1 MKESCPSK
9 NQCIAKVWCSRVEC
23 DVEKNGQPSYKVKW
37 SIDISVPSN
46 KDLSTILYILVR
58 ISNKNLMKFKIQ
70 TAPNV
75 SKQLYHTLK
84 LKTELIGEN
93 KWNLC
98 DGYGLCWMSYVRWK
112 SVSLIFSW
120 FSNNWSV
127 KAFNAVMN
135 WKSYG
140 SKRFREHQAGIN
152 LNRWVCFI

>member
-1 MKESCPSK
+1 MWTSRCWLFQTVRRKVKESCTSK

-23 DVEKNGQPSYKVKW
+23 DVEKNGQPSYKVSW

-58 ISNKNLMKFKIQ
+58 ISNQNLMKFKLQ

-93 KWNLC
+93 KWYLC

-112 SVSLIFSW
+112 SDFRLIFLPEISPTP
-120 FSNNWSV
+120 
-127 KAFNAVMN
+127 AV
-135 WKSYG
+135 G
-140 SKRFREHQAGIN
+140 RA
-152 LNRWVCFI
+152 L